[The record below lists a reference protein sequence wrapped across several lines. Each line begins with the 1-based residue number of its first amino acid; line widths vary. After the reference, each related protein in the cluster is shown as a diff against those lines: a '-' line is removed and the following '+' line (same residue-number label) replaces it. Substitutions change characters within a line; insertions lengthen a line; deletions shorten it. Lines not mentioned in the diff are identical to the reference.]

1 MSWTTILLLALGF
14 LIIDPH
20 SWNANLFLVGGA
32 TSWAGDRY
40 GQLFKSCFVRD
51 AGAPNDIFTPRRH
64 QCVAYLVETGAEF
77 VGGVSVVGG
86 WKGWWMKNEKVS
98 EHIPPDFRWDGTDQ
112 YGQEYAILAGS

>member
-1 MSWTTILLLALGF
+1 VEHKRNYGIWGHLLVGEYILL
-14 LIIDPH
+14 
-20 SWNANLFLVGGA
+20 SN
-32 TSWAGDRY
+32 
-40 GQLFKSCFVRD
+40 LFKSKSHKFRYKLSKRCFVWD

-98 EHIPPDFRWDGTDQ
+98 EHIPPGFRWDGTDQ